1 MRRFKRHSMRGRSRR
16 KTHWEAARGW
26 RSDPTSP
33 MITNKVDT
41 SWARWPSGT
50 VDDSFSVVDFEYIV
64 PEDVTLVSTQFGGY
78 VYVPGPSL
86 DTVQVAFG
94 VGLIAWDS
102 TFPSDF
108 DRVTNNSGLVPGPL
122 QTPTLDWVHRWTVFG
137 TAIGGVGFSIDLTHH
152 TGWAPDSAV
161 RSKAQRKL
169 PAGTGLLACTELV
182 VTDVDLT
189 FELGLA
195 YEWEYRM
202 IFKDP

>member
-1 MRRFKRHSMRGRSRR
+1 M
-16 KTHWEAARGW
+16 T
-26 RSDPTSP
+26 
-33 MITNKVDT
+33 TNTVDT
-41 SWARWPSGT
+41 AWARWVSGT
-50 VDDSFSVVDFEYIV
+50 VDDSHDVVDFDYIV
-64 PEDVTLVSTQFGGY
+64 PEDVTLVGTQFSAY

-86 DTVQVAFG
+86 DEISLNFG

-108 DRVTNNSGLVPGPL
+108 QQVNQLSGLVPGPL

-137 TAIGGVGFSIDLTHH
+137 QAIGGVGFSIDLTHH

-169 PAGTGLLACTELV
+169 PAGTGLLVCVEPV
-182 VTDVDLT
+182 INDRDLT
-189 FELGLA
+189 ATVGLA
-195 YEWEYRM
+195 YTWEYRM